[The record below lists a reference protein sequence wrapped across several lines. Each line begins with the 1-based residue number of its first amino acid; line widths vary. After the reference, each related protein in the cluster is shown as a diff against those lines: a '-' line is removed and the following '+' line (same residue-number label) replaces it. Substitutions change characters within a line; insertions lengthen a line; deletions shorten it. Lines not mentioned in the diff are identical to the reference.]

1 MRRIDIGRID
11 LGDHRKYFEEPLRK
25 ALEVLS
31 STGENGSIRRRL
43 KIGARFLNKLAYSD
57 DARGYFAVFYRRIK
71 STGITIAKTDD
82 LCDLVYEDEQFRVQH
97 HWRSIRSP
105 LPRFKRNDKRGT
117 LDVCLDVLRRLFS
130 YAMFYHGMGWRFDGV
145 CDLTAI
151 NISKDIPKSDWRA
164 WKFIQQVIDSQN
176 VHFCPYCNASTV
188 YAYDTVNTTSGFMES
203 ALDHFCPKNRYPYL
217 AISLYNLVPSCQRC
231 NSGAKTMGDPVKW
244 VNGKVKFKLSHPY
257 QDDFHSS
264 LKFEYGQMTAKL
276 LSGGGTKNDI
286 VLITVSKDALQY
298 PLAMKS
304 VEEFRLLKVYE
315 NSFWRY
321 LADLPARW
329 NLSRTGYFATSRSF
343 LRGGLT
349 ASQIERYLIGAPIK
363 EDEINN
369 HHLGKLTLD
378 LLEQLDERGL
388 WI

>member
-1 MRRIDIGRID
+1 MRLIDISRIDF
-11 LGDHRKYFEEPLRK
+11 GDHRKYFEEPLSK

-31 STGENGSIRRRL
+31 STGENGSTRRRL

-57 DARGYFAVFYRRIK
+57 DAREYFAVFYSRIK
-71 STGITIAKTDD
+71 STGITIAKPDD
-82 LCDLVYEDEQFRVQH
+82 LCGLVNEDEQFRVQH
-97 HWRSIRSP
+97 HWRSIKSQ
-105 LPRFKRNDKRGT
+105 LPRFGRNDKRGT
-117 LDVCLDVLRRLFS
+117 MDVCLDVLRRLFS
-130 YAMFYHGMGWRFDGV
+130 YSMFYHGMGWRFDGV

-188 YAYDTVNTTSGFMES
+188 YAYDAVNTTSGFMES
-203 ALDHFCPKNRYPYL
+203 SLDHFCPKNRYPYL

-231 NSGAKTMGDPVKW
+231 NSGAKTVCDPVKW
-244 VNGKVKFKLSHPY
+244 TNGKAEFSLLHPY
-257 QDDFHSS
+257 RDDFHSS
-264 LKFEYGQMTAKL
+264 LKFEYGRMTVKL
-276 LSGGGTKNDI
+276 LSGGGSKND
-286 VLITVSKDALQY
+286 VALSTVPKDVFMFPWA
-298 PLAMKS
+298 KRS
-304 VEEFRLLKVYE
+304 VEEFRLLTVYE
-315 NSFWRY
+315 NSFWQY
-321 LADLPARW
+321 LVTLPARW
-329 NLSRTGYFATSRSF
+329 VLARTGYFANSRNF

-349 ASQIERYLIGAPIK
+349 EREIERYLVGAPIN

-369 HHLGKLTLD
+369 HHLGKVTFD